1 MRKSHPVRRAVLAGA
16 ATVSGIVLLLSLKPA
31 SDPGSAQAAGQAPPA
46 AAGQAPQGGVN
57 GAVTGDAAQTQYG
70 AVQVRL
76 TMSNGKITQAEA
88 VQAPKGGRS
97 DQITASSVPRLNQAV
112 VAAQSADIDAVS
124 GATYTSAGYKKSLQ
138 SALDK
143 AKASAGAQQGSGG
156 AQTLT
161 GDVAQT
167 QYGPV
172 QVRVTVAGGKITKAE
187 AVQAPKGG
195 RSDQITSSSVPRLN
209 QAAVTAGTADIDAV
223 SGATYTSAGYKKSL
237 QSALD
242 KAPAQGG
249 SSQAAGSGGGQA
261 ATQTL
266 TGSVAQTQYGPVQV
280 RVTVAGGKI
289 TKAEAVQAPK
299 GGRSDQ
305 ITSSSVPRLNQA
317 AVTAGTAD
325 IDAVSGATYTSAGYK
340 KSLQSALDKAPAQG
354 GSSQA
359 AGSGGGQAATQTLTG
374 SVAQTQYGPVQVRVT
389 VAGGKITKAEA
400 VQAPKGGRSDQITS
414 SSVPR
419 LNQAA
424 VTAGTADIDAVSGAT
439 YTSAG
444 YKKSLQSALD
454 KAPAQGG
461 SSQAAGSGGGQAATQ
476 TLTGSVAQTQY
487 GPVQVRVTVAGG
499 KITKAEAVQA
509 PKGGR
514 SDQITSS
521 SVPRLNQ
528 AAVAAGNAQIDAV
541 SGATYTSAGYKQS
554 LQSALDQAGG

>member
-1 MRKSHPVRRAVLAGA
+1 M
-16 ATVSGIVLLLSLKPA
+16 SG
-31 SDPGSAQAAGQAPPA
+31 
-46 AAGQAPQGGVN
+46 
-57 GAVTGDAAQTQYG
+57 
-70 AVQVRL
+70 
-76 TMSNGKITQAEA
+76 GKITQAEA

-112 VAAQSADIDAVS
+112 VAAQSAEIDAVS

-143 AKASAGAQQGSGG
+143 AKASAGASQGSGN

-195 RSDQITSSSVPRLN
+195 RSDQITASSVPRLN
-209 QAAVTAGTADIDAV
+209 QAAVAAGTADIDAV

-242 KAPAQGG
+242 KAPAGG
-249 SSQAAGSGGGQA
+249 SGSAQGAGSG
-261 ATQTL
+261 
-266 TGSVAQTQYGPVQV
+266 
-280 RVTVAGGKI
+280 
-289 TKAEAVQAPK
+289 
-299 GGRSDQ
+299 
-305 ITSSSVPRLNQA
+305 
-317 AVTAGTAD
+317 
-325 IDAVSGATYTSAGYK
+325 SGA
-340 KSLQSALDKAPAQG
+340 
-354 GSSQA
+354 QA
-359 AGSGGGQAATQTLTG
+359 K
-374 SVAQTQYGPVQVRVT
+374 T
-389 VAGGKITKAEA
+389 V
-400 VQAPKGGRSDQITS
+400 
-414 SSVPR
+414 
-419 LNQAA
+419 
-424 VTAGTADIDAVSGAT
+424 
-439 YTSAG
+439 
-444 YKKSLQSALD
+444 
-454 KAPAQGG
+454 
-461 SSQAAGSGGGQAATQ
+461 
-476 TLTGSVAQTQY
+476 TGSVAQTQY

-528 AAVAAGNAQIDAV
+528 AAVAAGTAQIDAV

>member
-1 MRKSHPVRRAVLAGA
+1 M
-16 ATVSGIVLLLSLKPA
+16 
-31 SDPGSAQAAGQAPPA
+31 
-46 AAGQAPQGGVN
+46 
-57 GAVTGDAAQTQYG
+57 
-70 AVQVRL
+70 QVRV
-76 TMSNGKITQAEA
+76 TVAGGKITQAEA

-97 DQITASSVPRLNQAV
+97 DQITASSVPRLNQAA
-112 VAAQSADIDAVS
+112 VAAQSAEIDAVS

-195 RSDQITSSSVPRLN
+195 RSDQITASSVPRLN
-209 QAAVTAGTADIDAV
+209 QAAVAAQSAEIDAV

-242 KAPAQGG
+242 KAPAGGG
-249 SSQAAGSGGGQA
+249 SSQAAGSGDGQAAGSGGGQAGSGGGQA

-280 RVTVAGGKI
+280 RVTVA
-289 TKAEAVQAPK
+289 
-299 GGRSDQ
+299 D
-305 ITSSSVPRLNQA
+305 
-317 AVTAGTAD
+317 
-325 IDAVSGATYTSAGYK
+325 
-340 KSLQSALDKAPAQG
+340 
-354 GSSQA
+354 
-359 AGSGGGQAATQTLTG
+359 
-374 SVAQTQYGPVQVRVT
+374 
-389 VAGGKITKAEA
+389 
-400 VQAPKGGRSDQITS
+400 
-414 SSVPR
+414 
-419 LNQAA
+419 
-424 VTAGTADIDAVSGAT
+424 
-439 YTSAG
+439 
-444 YKKSLQSALD
+444 
-454 KAPAQGG
+454 
-461 SSQAAGSGGGQAATQ
+461 
-476 TLTGSVAQTQY
+476 
-487 GPVQVRVTVAGG
+487 G

-528 AAVAAGNAQIDAV
+528 AAVAAGTADIDAV
-541 SGATYTSAGYKQS
+541 SGATYTSAGYKKS

>member
-76 TMSNGKITQAEA
+76 TMSNGRITRAEA
-88 VQAPKGGRS
+88 VQTPKGGRS

-112 VAAQSADIDAVS
+112 VAAQGAEIDAVS

-156 AQTLT
+156 DAQTLT

-172 QVRVTVAGGKITKAE
+172 QVRVTVSGGKITKAE

-209 QAAVTAGTADIDAV
+209 QAAVAAGNAQIDAV
-223 SGATYTSAGYKKSL
+223 SGATYTSAGYKQSL

-242 KAPAQGG
+242 KAPAGGG

-261 ATQTL
+261 ETRTL

-280 RVTVAGGKI
+280 RVTV
-289 TKAEAVQAPK
+289 
-299 GGRSDQ
+299 S
-305 ITSSSVPRLNQA
+305 
-317 AVTAGTAD
+317 
-325 IDAVSGATYTSAGYK
+325 
-340 KSLQSALDKAPAQG
+340 
-354 GSSQA
+354 
-359 AGSGGGQAATQTLTG
+359 
-374 SVAQTQYGPVQVRVT
+374 
-389 VAGGKITKAEA
+389 
-400 VQAPKGGRSDQITS
+400 
-414 SSVPR
+414 
-419 LNQAA
+419 
-424 VTAGTADIDAVSGAT
+424 
-439 YTSAG
+439 
-444 YKKSLQSALD
+444 
-454 KAPAQGG
+454 
-461 SSQAAGSGGGQAATQ
+461 
-476 TLTGSVAQTQY
+476 
-487 GPVQVRVTVAGG
+487 GG